1 MPVCYLGIGSNLG
14 NREENIAQAIEKV
27 RQLPDTAVVKV
38 SSLIETDPQGGP
50 QQGLFLNA
58 AMEIKTQLSP
68 HQLLSAL
75 QKIENDLGRV
85 RVVKNGP
92 RTIDLD
98 ILLYDNLNL
107 AEADLV
113 IPHPRMKE
121 RDFVLRPLREI
132 APLAAE
138 KLLHE
143 NN

>member
-1 MPVCYLGIGSNLG
+1 MPICYLGIGSNLG

-38 SSLIETDPQGGP
+38 SSLIETAPQGGP
-50 QQGLFLNA
+50 AQGLFLNA
-58 AMEIKTQLSP
+58 AMEVKTRLSP
-68 HQLLSAL
+68 RQLLSAL
-75 QKIENDLGRV
+75 QKIEKDLGRA
-85 RVVKNGP
+85 RGVKNGP

-98 ILLYDNLNL
+98 ILLYGGLKL
-107 AEADLV
+107 SQPDLT
-113 IPHPRMKE
+113 IPHPRIRE
-121 RDFVLRPLREI
+121 RDFVLIPLREI